1 VRSVV
6 LAFCLLLV
14 IAAPCAAADGTGT
27 PTPWWAWPLVLF
39 GVTFLLGILAV
50 LGGVGGAVLF
60 VPVVSGFFPVHIDFV
75 RATGLLVALCGAL
88 AAGPGHLKTRLA
100 SLRLAMPLA
109 LVASAGSIA
118 GAVIGLALPAHVVQ
132 TALGATILGILVVMV
147 TARQSVEPRVPRPDA
162 FSAFFH
168 IHGNYTEP
176 STGHQVAWQVHRT
189 PLALLLFAGIGILAG
204 MFGLGAGWAN
214 VPVLNLV
221 MGVPLKLAVGTS
233 TFFLSITD
241 TSAAWVYLNRGCVIP
256 LLVVPSVLG
265 IMLGSLVGVRV
276 LRRTRPAF
284 VRRVVIALLAFAG
297 LKSLTKGLGVPFLF

>member
-1 VRSVV
+1 LRRVV
-6 LAFCLLLV
+6 LSFCVLLLL
-14 IAAPCAAADGTGT
+14 AAPCAAADGSDA
-27 PTPWWAWPLVLF
+27 PMPWWAWPLVLF
-39 GVTFLLGILAV
+39 AVTFVLGILAV

-60 VPVVSGFFPVHIDFV
+60 VPIVSGFFPVHIDFV
-75 RATGLLVALCGAL
+75 RATGLLVALSSAL
-88 AAGPGHLKTRLA
+88 AAGPSHLKTRLA

-109 LVASAGSIA
+109 LVASAGSIV
-118 GAVIGLALPAHVVQ
+118 GAILGLALPAQVIQ
-132 TALGATILGILVVMV
+132 AALGATILGILAVM
-147 TARQSVEPRVPRPDA
+147 ALSRQSVEPNVARPDA
-162 FSAFFH
+162 FSVFFH
-168 IHGNYTEP
+168 IHGTYTEP

-189 PLALLLFAGIGILAG
+189 PLALLLFAGTGVLAG

-241 TSAAWVYLNRGCVIP
+241 TAAAWVYLNRGCVIP

-265 IMLGSLVGVRV
+265 IMLGSLIGVRV

-284 VRRVVIALLAFAG
+284 VRWIVLALLAFAG
-297 LKSLTKGLGVPFLF
+297 LKSLTKGLGIPFLF